1 MTNPLRLAEAPLVHE
16 PLGTGEE
23 LVEDARFVL
32 FVGPREATVQRIRLG
47 DGDVEAALAEVRS
60 RAPGRET
67 TWEVATT
74 STPPDLLERLLA
86 LGLRE
91 AESRRAAAMV
101 LEGDLGDPPP
111 GIEVTRVEDVEA
123 FKAHVTVTHE
133 VFDRLDRLPAEL
145 DRIDREGAAQLAD
158 LRFVR
163 YIAWVE
169 GKPAGAATATFTPDG
184 AILHSGSVLPW
195 ARGRGA
201 YRALVAFRRAEA
213 VARGTP
219 TVVTR
224 ASAMSRPILLGLG
237 FRELAEIRFLVDRA
251 LTVPAT
257 ATATLAAA

>member
-1 MTNPLRLAEAPLVHE
+1 MTDPLALAEAPLVHE
-16 PLGTGEE
+16 PLGAGEE
-23 LVEDARFVL
+23 LLEDGRFVL
-32 FVGPREATVQRIRLG
+32 FVGPRTATVQRIRLG
-47 DGDVEAALAEVRS
+47 SGEVEAALADVRA
-60 RAPGRET
+60 RAPGRPT
-67 TWEVATT
+67 TWEAATV
-74 STPPDLLERLLA
+74 STPPDLADRLLA

-91 AESRRAAAMV
+91 DEARRSAAMV
-101 LEGDLGDPPP
+101 LEADPGPLPP

-133 VFDRLDRLPAEL
+133 VFGMLDRLPQEL
-145 DRIDREGAAQLAD
+145 EDIDRHGAEKLAD
-158 LRFVR
+158 ARFVR

-169 GKPAGAATATFTPDG
+169 DKPAGAATATFAPDG

-213 VARGTP
+213 SARGTP

-237 FRELAEIRFLVDRA
+237 FRELAEIRFLVDS
-251 LTVPAT
+251 P
-257 ATATLAAA
+257 

>member
-1 MTNPLRLAEAPLVHE
+1 VHE
-16 PLGTGEE
+16 PLAADEE

-32 FVGPREATVQRIRLG
+32 FVGPRAATVQRIRLG
-47 DGDVEAALAEVRS
+47 ADEVEPALEDVRG
-60 RAPGRET
+60 RTPGRTT
-67 TWEVATT
+67 TWEVATV
-74 STPPDLLERLLA
+74 STPPDLARRLLD

-91 AESRRAAAMV
+91 DESRRSAAMV
-101 LEGDLGDPPP
+101 LEGELGPMPP

-133 VFDRLDRLPAEL
+133 VFGMLDRLPEEL
-145 DRIDREGAAQLAD
+145 DDIDRDGAQKLAD
-158 LRFVR
+158 TRFVR
-163 YIAWVE
+163 YVAWVE
-169 GKPAGAATATFTPDG
+169 GTPAGAATATFAPDG

-213 VARGTP
+213 AARGTT

-237 FRELAEIRFLVDRA
+237 FRELAEIRFLVDA
-251 LTVPAT
+251 P
-257 ATATLAAA
+257 